1 MKIPKYIEK
10 QMKKLVKA
18 SEAVTDADV
27 TIHRWMKSKGIEPN
41 DIGTYDEAAQVV
53 ANINIV
59 FTEPEYYID
68 NLTKWIK
75 EH

>member
-10 QMKKLVKA
+10 QMKKLIKA
-18 SEAVTDADV
+18 SEAVTDADC
-27 TIHRWMKSKGIEPN
+27 TIHHWMESKGIEPN
-41 DIGTYDEAAQVV
+41 DIGTYDETAWVI

-59 FTEPEYYID
+59 FTEPNYYVD
-68 NLTKWIK
+68 NLKKWIE